1 MGSRQAELGIPLSDS
16 ENVIGFDDHDAEN
29 AVNWSARKKW
39 AIVFVLAA
47 MTFMVQVL
55 SPTTPS

>member
-29 AVNWSARKKW
+29 AVNWPARKKW